1 MRVLLDTHI
10 ALWALAASE
19 KLPEK
24 AERIIS
30 DDTNEI
36 FYSLVSIWEIAIK
49 HLVHP
54 DKIPLSEAE
63 FLNYCKLTD
72 YRQLPIT
79 ENHILTVRTLHRP
92 ENAPKH
98 NDPFDRLLLAQ
109 AKAQGMLFLTH
120 DALIPY
126 YNEPCVFSV

>member
-10 ALWALAASE
+10 ALWALAGSE

-24 AERIIS
+24 AGQIIS

-36 FYSLVSIWEIAIK
+36 FYSLVSVWEIAIK
-49 HLVHP
+49 HVLHP
-54 DKIPLSEAE
+54 DKMPLSETE
-63 FLNYCKLTD
+63 FLDYCRLAD

-79 ENHILTVRTLHRP
+79 ENHILMVRTLHRP

-109 AKAQGMLFLTH
+109 AKAQELLFVTH
-120 DALIPY
+120 DILIPY
-126 YNEPCVFSV
+126 YTEPCVLSV